1 MQNNSKQNI
10 LKIGISFLIIF
21 TIFFLIAQ
29 YPQLISLELKKAE
42 VPIIFYSKNYSIKT
56 EITGDSAITMK
67 DNSAIDTI
75 KSKIKN
81 LTNTPFLNDTAREI
95 ISGAD
100 TSYKEKILLVGDSQ
114 LEGLRNPIYEY
125 CVGNNCNLN
134 ATILWYG
141 SSTKQ
146 WAQTDTLDYY
156 IEKYKPTFVLFVIGL
171 NELFVN
177 DLENRK
183 MYANKILA
191 KFKNHNVKYCWIGPA
206 AWTKDK
212 GVIEIMKTQ
221 VGKLFYPS
229 HILTLGRSDDQR
241 HPSRSAAKIWADS
254 VASFITKNAG
264 VDFTKKTIAKPIGK
278 NSPMIILSQVKN

>member
-1 MQNNSKQNI
+1 MQNNSKKNI
-10 LKIGISFLIIF
+10 LKLGISFLALF
-21 TIFFLIAQ
+21 ALFFLMAN
-29 YPQLISLELKKAE
+29 YPKLISLELKKAE
-42 VPIIFYSKNYSIKT
+42 APLIFYSKDSTNKTENLRNT
-56 EITGDSAITMK
+56 EITVNDTSTL
-67 DNSAIDTI
+67 DTI
-75 KSKIKN
+75 NSIIKN
-81 LTNTPFLNDTAREI
+81 ATGKPFLNDTTSEI
-95 ISGAD
+95 ISDDD

-114 LEGLRNPIYEY
+114 LEGLRNPIYAY
-125 CVGNNCNLN
+125 CAGNNCNLN

-156 IEKYKPTFVLFVIGL
+156 IKKYKPTFVLFVIGL

-183 MYANKILA
+183 EYANKILA
-191 KFKNHNVKYCWIGPA
+191 KFKKHNVKYCWVGPA

-229 HILTLGRSDDQR
+229 HLLTLGRADDKR
-241 HPSRSAAKIWADS
+241 HPSRNAAKIWADS
-254 VASFITKNAG
+254 LACFMTKTAGIDFSKKIIASP
-264 VDFTKKTIAKPIGK
+264 VGK
-278 NSPMIILSQVKN
+278 NTPMIILSQVKN